1 MLLADDDV
9 AGRPAFVV
17 AATPDLF
24 GGPHL
29 LPKGMVALAAPD
41 AAGPPTVVA
50 VTDHEADVAVG
61 PHPLQER
68 HRGSFGRSL
77 QNEIHIIVFKN
88 SYAML

>member
-1 MLLADDDV
+1 MLLAADDSI
-9 AGRPAFVV
+9 AGPPAFV
-17 AATPDLF
+17 AAAAPDIF
-24 GGPHL
+24 GGPHP

-50 VTDHEADVAVG
+50 ATDHEADVAVG

-77 QNEIHIIVFKN
+77 QNEIHIIVF
-88 SYAML
+88 